1 MNVPRIAGYFDGT
14 LLICAIEMRVIQ
26 YCYLKFIQC
35 FFFSVTV
42 LGNDIQNKKKKD
54 LVIRL

>member
-35 FFFSVTV
+35 FFFLS
-42 LGNDIQNKKKKD
+42 LYWAMIYKIKKKKD